1 MPTASPSPAV
11 VRRQPQQ
18 QRSRLLVAAIR
29 EACLRLLRE
38 EGPDAVSVQRIV
50 DTAGIAV
57 GSFYQYYPNKEA
69 ALVDLLVD
77 QAPGE
82 AERIAAET
90 RYLHELRE
98 ASLEDTV
105 RQLVAVTCNR
115 HSRLLA
121 LHGEVYRRHHR
132 RLDFLA
138 LMQHSVARY
147 VGTTSWEGWVLELL
161 QRHPTSL
168 DPQSLREAAFLVA
181 GAIIELTAR
190 AVDLEPEW
198 LSSAT
203 FQEQLVRLLLAY
215 VQPAAGTANPNAR
228 TPEPPPCAH

>member
-1 MPTASPSPAV
+1 MNDLAAPDLEH
-11 VRRQPQQ
+11 
-18 QRSRLLVAAIR
+18 RLLAEDHTSLR
-29 EACLRLLRE
+29 LWLRLLTTTIR
-38 EGPDAVSVQRIV
+38 
-50 DTAGIAV
+50 
-57 GSFYQYYPNKEA
+57 
-69 ALVDLLVD
+69 
-77 QAPGE
+77 
-82 AERIAAET
+82 
-90 RYLHELRE
+90 
-98 ASLEDTV
+98 LEDTV

-138 LMQHSVARY
+138 LMQRSVARY

-215 VQPAAGTANPNAR
+215 VQPAAGTANPNA
-228 TPEPPPCAH
+228 

>member
-1 MPTASPSPAV
+1 MAQGTRYGLAMPASFSPPV
-11 VRRQPQQ
+11 MVRRQPQQ

-29 EACLRLLRE
+29 DACLRLLRE
-38 EGPDAVSVQRIV
+38 GGPEVLSVQRIV
-50 DTAGIAV
+50 ETAGISV

-69 ALVDLLVD
+69 ALVDLLIE

-98 ASLEDTV
+98 TSLEDTL

-115 HSRLLA
+115 HCRLLE

-132 RLDFLA
+132 SLDFLA

-147 VGTTSWEGWVLELL
+147 VPTTSWEGWVLELL
-161 QRHPTSL
+161 QRHAKSL
-168 DPQSLREAAFLVA
+168 DAHSLNEAAFLVA
-181 GAIIELTAR
+181 GAIVELTAR
-190 AVDLEPEW
+190 AVDLEPQW
-198 LSSAT
+198 LGSAT

-215 VQPAAGTANPNAR
+215 LQPAATTGPAT
-228 TPEPPPCAH
+228 

>member
-1 MPTASPSPAV
+1 MPASFQPSV
-11 VRRQPQQ
+11 MVRRQPQQ

-29 EACLRLLRE
+29 DACLRLLRE
-38 EGPDAVSVQRIV
+38 GGPEVLSVQRIV
-50 DTAGIAV
+50 ETAGISV

-69 ALVDLLVD
+69 ALVDLLIE

-98 ASLEDTV
+98 TSLEDTL
-105 RQLVAVTCNR
+105 RQLVLVTCNR

-132 RLDFLA
+132 NLDFLS

-147 VGTTSWEGWVLELL
+147 IHTTSWEGWVLELL
-161 QRHPTSL
+161 QRHATALDKPSL
-168 DPQSLREAAFLVA
+168 QEAAFLVA
-181 GAIIELTAR
+181 GAIVELTAR
-190 AVDLEPEW
+190 AVDLEPTW
-198 LSSAT
+198 LCSAT

-215 VQPAAGTANPNAR
+215 VQPATTTGPAT
-228 TPEPPPCAH
+228 

>member
-1 MPTASPSPAV
+1 VAQGTRYGLGMPTSISPSV
-11 VRRQPQQ
+11 TVRRQPQQ

-29 EACLRLLRE
+29 DACLRLLRE
-38 EGPDAVSVQRIV
+38 GGPEVLSVQRIV
-50 DTAGIAV
+50 ETAGISV

-69 ALVDLLVD
+69 ALVDLLIE

-98 ASLEDTV
+98 TSLEHTL
-105 RQLVAVTCNR
+105 RQLVLVTCNR

-132 RLDFLA
+132 SLDFLA
-138 LMQHSVARY
+138 LMQHSVSRY
-147 VGTTSWEGWVLELL
+147 VPTTSWEGWVLELL
-161 QRHPTSL
+161 QRHATAL
-168 DPQSLREAAFLVA
+168 DPPSLHETAFLVA
-181 GAIIELTAR
+181 GAIVELPAR
-190 AVDLEPEW
+190 AVDLEPQW
-198 LSSAT
+198 LGSAT

-215 VQPAAGTANPNAR
+215 VQPATSTGPAT
-228 TPEPPPCAH
+228 